1 MRFLYTLVLWL
12 ALPLVL
18 LRLWWRGRAEPGY
31 RRNIAERFGWHDFKT
46 AKPVIW
52 LHAVSVGETRAAEPL
67 VRALAQRYPN
77 HQILLTQM
85 TATGRATAEQLFE
98 GAAHCCYLPY
108 DYPFA
113 VARFLRHFRPRI
125 GVLMETEIWFN
136 LIRGC
141 REQGVPLLLANA
153 RLSEKSAGGY
163 ARVASLTR
171 VALQGLAA
179 VAAQSEDDAARL
191 KALGATTV
199 EVTGNIK
206 FDLSVPDEML
216 SLGTVFRRQFGT
228 DRPVFFAAS
237 TREGEEALLL
247 DALEAHPVAGLL
259 TVIVPRH
266 PQRFDAV
273 SALLTARGHVFVRRS
288 ENRDVPPDCA
298 FVLGDSMGEMA
309 AYFSA
314 CDAAF
319 VGGSLL
325 SYGGQNFIEACA
337 LGVPVLLGPHTYNFA
352 KAAEDAV
359 AAGAAARVG
368 DANKLVESL
377 RGIFADRARHDAM
390 SAAGVKFCANHR
402 GATAKTLAMCERLLA
417 RTGN

>member
-1 MRFLYTLVLWL
+1 MPFLYTLALWL
-12 ALPLVL
+12 ALPWVL
-18 LRLWWRGRAEPGY
+18 LRLWWRGRVEPGY
-31 RRNIAERFGWHDFKT
+31 RRHIAERFGWHDYKT

-67 VRALAQRYPN
+67 VRALAQRYPD
-77 HQILLTQM
+77 HQIVLTQM

-98 GAAHCCYLPY
+98 GVAHCCYLPY

-113 VARFLRHFRPRI
+113 VARFLQHFRPRI

-153 RLSEKSAGGY
+153 RLSEKSAAGY

-171 VALQGLAA
+171 AALQGLTA
-179 VAAQSEDDAARL
+179 VAAQSEEDAARL
-191 KALGATTV
+191 RALGAEMV

-206 FDLSVPDEML
+206 FDLSVPDEMRA
-216 SLGTVFRRQFGT
+216 LGAVFRQRFGAS
-228 DRPVFFAAS
+228 RPVFLAAS

-247 DALEAHPVAGLL
+247 QALEAHPVAGLL

-273 SALLTARGHVFVRRS
+273 AALLAEKAHACVRRS
-288 ENRDVPPDCA
+288 ENRDVPPECA

-325 SYGGQNFIEACA
+325 AYGGQNFIEACA

-352 KAAEDAV
+352 KAADDAV
-359 AAGAAARVG
+359 AAGAAMRVG
-368 DANKLVESL
+368 NETELVESL
-377 RGIFADRARHDAM
+377 RGILADRARRDAM
-390 SAAGVKFCANHR
+390 SAAGVKFCAAHQ
-402 GATAKTLAMCERLLA
+402 GTTARLLRICERLL
-417 RTGN
+417 G

>member
-1 MRFLYTLVLWL
+1 MHFLYTAVLWL
-12 ALPLVL
+12 ALPWVL
-18 LRLWWRGRAEPGY
+18 LRLWWRGRVEPGY
-31 RRNIAERFGWHDFKT
+31 RRHIAERFGWHDFKI

-67 VRALAQRYPN
+67 VHALAQCYPD
-77 HQILLTQM
+77 HQIVLTQM

-98 GAAHCCYLPY
+98 GRAHCCYLPY

-113 VARFLRHFRPRI
+113 VARFLRHFQPRI

-153 RLSEKSAGGY
+153 RLSEKSAAGY

-171 VALQGLAA
+171 AALQGLTA
-179 VAAQSEDDAARL
+179 VAVQSGEDAARL
-191 KALGATTV
+191 RALGAATV

-206 FDLSVPDEML
+206 FDLSVPDEMCT
-216 SLGTVFRRQFGT
+216 LGTVLRRRFGT
-228 DRPVFFAAS
+228 GRPVFLAAS

-247 DALEAHPVAGLL
+247 QALQAHPVAGLL

-273 SALLTARGHVFVRRS
+273 PALLAARGHAFVRRS
-288 ENRDVPPDCA
+288 ENRDVPPECA

-325 SYGGQNFIEACA
+325 SYGGQNFIEACG

-359 AAGAAARVG
+359 AAGAALRVG
-368 DANKLVESL
+368 DATELVENL
-377 RGIFADRARHDAM
+377 RGILADRTKRDAM
-390 SAAGVKFCANHR
+390 SAAGLKFCAAHQ
-402 GATAKTLAMCERLLA
+402 GATARLLRICERLL
-417 RTGN
+417 G